1 MKIETVE
8 NNSGELTMMRFGK
21 NIAEMDRTFD
31 IEYWQSQGDAAIF
44 RAAWE
49 MVEFYL
55 RDRKINESRLQR
67 TVENFQR
74 TRG

>member
-1 MKIETVE
+1 MKTESTE
-8 NNSGELTMMRFGK
+8 NKAGELTMMRFGK
-21 NIAEMDRTFD
+21 NIAEMDKSFD
-31 IEYWQSQGDAAIF
+31 LEFWQWQGDAAIF

-55 RDRKINESRLQR
+55 REKNINESRLQR